1 MSQTSFIGIETID
14 VMIRYN
20 IKHQPLS
27 GRHAN
32 RYPIIRGP
40 LLIAKEKVRNLM
52 LVSIKTLIQ
61 VWNILQDPVRN
72 QVWLQ
77 IHKCSDLRSQTS
89 ACYKA
94 YIRCFKPQNPK
105 LEVEL
110 EPEPDTIF
118 YRDTNRNQIFRF
130 LFPTDPYPLDRF
142 CAGSGSIIKK
152 Q

>member
-105 LEVEL
+105 HRGRVGTRTRYHFLPGYK
-110 EPEPDTIF
+110 PESNLSFFVPHRSVSVRQVLCRIW
-118 YRDTNRNQIFRF
+118 IHH
-130 LFPTDPYPLDRF
+130 
-142 CAGSGSIIKK
+142 
-152 Q
+152 